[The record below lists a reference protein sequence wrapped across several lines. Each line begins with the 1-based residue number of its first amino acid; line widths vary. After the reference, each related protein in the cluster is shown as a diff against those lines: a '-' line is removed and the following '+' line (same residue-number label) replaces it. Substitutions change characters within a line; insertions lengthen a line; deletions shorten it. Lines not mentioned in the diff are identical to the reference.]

1 MSEMNRRNFLKL
13 AGTTV
18 LAASVA
24 GTLGGCGG
32 TSEEPAAPSN
42 SSSSKPSGGA
52 SSGSTS
58 SGSTSSSSTGTSSSS
73 STSQD
78 TSTQKKV
85 LWLVDSVGTGRVLIT
100 GFSSDGDRPSGVVQ
114 IPQEIAGKQVV
125 GIGRQALAG
134 CTEITEIVLPK
145 TVIGF
150 DDSAFSRCKKL
161 RKINFTSSILVIGE
175 FAFRETAIT
184 DVTIPK
190 SVKEIDAGAFMDSK
204 LQRVRFE
211 GEPLLEGGIFSG
223 CKYLKDIEL
232 PKKMVMTSRAASIY
246 YDKTAIPGTFFEDCS
261 SLVNIVIPESVTAIG
276 NAAFEGCTSLQN
288 VKMSANLTTI
298 ERSAFANCTSLKK
311 IAIPNGVK
319 SIGFKAFMG
328 CTNLQKV
335 YIPKT
340 VTNVSEFGNCDSLTD
355 IYYEG
360 TRADWANVTI
370 GGSMSLVTIHYG
382 ANPSDV
388 Q

>member
-1 MSEMNRRNFLKL
+1 MSEMNRRNFLKF

-125 GIGRQALAG
+125 GIGWQALAG

-150 DDSAFSRCKKL
+150 DDFAFSGCKKL
-161 RKINFTSSILVIGE
+161 RKINFTSSILLIGE

-232 PKKMVMTSRAASIY
+232 PKKMVMTSRASSVY
-246 YDKTAIPGTFFEDCS
+246 YDKSAIPGTFFKDCS

-276 NAAFEGCTSLQN
+276 DSAFEGCTSLQN

-298 ERSAFANCTSLKK
+298 RRSAFAYCTSLKK
-311 IAIPNGVK
+311 IAIPNRVNF
-319 SIGFKAFMG
+319 IGFKAFMG

-360 TRADWANVTI
+360 TRADWANVKI
-370 GGSMSLVTIHYG
+370 GGSVSLVTIHYG